1 MIVPYIVIFVA
12 AVVVSLLVTRVVIH
26 LARSMRLYDSRGPR
40 KVHVTPT
47 PRIGGVGIFVAMM
60 TVTVVAMVFDRYM
73 GNIFA
78 ELKGGLIVLFATSA
92 FIFLVGLVDDLRG
105 MRATLKLLG
114 QIIAAVVVCSFGI
127 RIDTIMG
134 VDWMGLSW
142 LSWPITILWI
152 LAITNA
158 VNLIDGL
165 DGLSA
170 GICSATCAVIAAFS
184 IYTGQ
189 LAMGMLMLGLLGS
202 LVGFLFFNFNPA
214 KIFMG
219 DSGSMFLG
227 FFLATASL
235 LFATKVAT
243 LMGLVLPA
251 LALGLPIFDMFL
263 TVVRRVLNRQSV
275 FSADRGHIH
284 HRLVDSGLKHHHAV
298 ILMYLVTLII
308 AGAAVLM
315 MVLRGGGELI
325 VFIVALLLLMSVFRV
340 AGVLRFRKMFTQVQE
355 NLARSREVRRE
366 RRQFESISLR
376 FREAWTFE
384 QWWKAVR
391 RMARRMDFAR
401 ITITYRHG
409 SEVRTMT
416 YTNPSTGTCDD
427 RLMHL
432 NIPVRK
438 EVGGGLEQVEI
449 EVPVKEPL
457 ETIGRRISLF
467 GRLLDE
473 HSLADLP
480 AELGR
485 NDPLAGTDP
494 RSKETV

>member
-1 MIVPYIVIFVA
+1 MIVPYIVVFAA

-26 LARSMRLYDSRGPR
+26 SARSMRLYDPRGPR
-40 KVHVTPT
+40 TVHSTAI
-47 PRIGGVGIFVAMM
+47 PRIGGVGIFISMM
-60 TVTVVAMVFDRYM
+60 TVSVAAMVLDRYL
-73 GNIFA
+73 GNVFA
-78 ELKGGLIVLFATSA
+78 ELKSGLIVLFTTST
-92 FIFLVGLVDDLRG
+92 FIFLMGLVDDLRG
-105 MRATLKLLG
+105 MRATVKLLV

-127 RIDTIMG
+127 RIDSVMELG
-134 VDWMGLSW
+134 WMLSW
-142 LSWPITILWI
+142 MSWPVTILWI

-184 IYTGQ
+184 IYNGQ
-189 LAMGMLMLGLLGS
+189 WAMGMLMLTLLGS

-227 FFLATASL
+227 FFLGTASL
-235 LFATKVAT
+235 ICATKVT
-243 LMGLVLPA
+243 TIMGLVLPG

-263 TVVRRVLNRQSV
+263 TVLRRVLNRQSV

-284 HRLVDSGLKHHHAV
+284 HRLVDGGLKHHHAV
-298 ILMYLVTLII
+298 ILMYVVTLIV
-308 AGAAVLM
+308 AGGAVLM
-315 MVLRGGGELI
+315 MMLRGGGELV

-355 NLARSREVRRE
+355 NLNRSREIRRE
-366 RRQFESISLR
+366 RRDFESIRLR

-391 RMARRMDFAR
+391 RMARRMGFAR
-401 ITITYRHG
+401 ITITYRNG
-409 SEVRTMT
+409 GNEPRTMT
-416 YTNPSTGTCDD
+416 YTHPSARTCDD

-432 NIPVRK
+432 NIPVRN
-438 EVGGGLEQVEI
+438 ESHSGLEQVEI
-449 EVPVKEPL
+449 EVPVEEPL

-480 AELGR
+480 AKTQRGDSPANADGR
-485 NDPLAGTDP
+485 KD
-494 RSKETV
+494 SK

>member
-1 MIVPYIVIFVA
+1 MIVPYIVVFTA
-12 AVVVSLLVTRVVIH
+12 ALVVSLLVTRVVIH
-26 LARSMRLYDSRGPR
+26 IARSMRLYDPRGPR
-40 KVHVTPT
+40 KMHATPT

-60 TVTVVAMVFDRYM
+60 TVTTGAMVFDRYM

-78 ELKGGLIVLFATSA
+78 ELKGGLIVLFATST
-92 FIFLVGLVDDLRG
+92 FIFLMGLVDDLRG
-105 MRATLKLLG
+105 MRATVKLLG

-127 RIDTIMG
+127 RIDTVMG
-134 VDWMGLSW
+134 VDWMLSW

-170 GICSATCAVIAAFS
+170 GICSATCAVIAAFA

-189 LAMGMLMLGLLGS
+189 WAMGMLMLGLLGS

-227 FFLATASL
+227 FFLGTASL

-298 ILMYLVTLII
+298 ILMYIITLII

-325 VFIVALLLLMSVFRV
+325 VFVVALLLLMSVFRV

-366 RRQFESISLR
+366 RRQFESIRLR

-391 RMARRMDFAR
+391 RMARRMGFAR
-401 ITITYRHG
+401 IIITYRRDDK
-409 SEVRTMT
+409 VRTMT
-416 YTNPSTGTCDD
+416 YTHPSAGVCDD
-427 RLMHL
+427 RLMRL

-473 HSLADLP
+473 HRLADLP
-480 AELGR
+480 AEPGR
-485 NDPLAGTDP
+485 DDPLSEMGSG
-494 RSKETV
+494 SKETV